1 MDFPESEDAPISLPP
16 AAEEE
21 GFTFLGEAE
30 APAADDAAAFVG
42 DVQDATDGMEAMG
55 FAAAPDGGDGGDDDD
70 GMGFAGFAAAPDDND
85 DGMGFAGGDDDG
97 MGFADAPIVLG
108 GPPPQAEDAPIIMGL
123 EPAAADEEEVEAKPE
138 EPKVASAMAKFN
150 AEWQETLAARKDEED
165 AAKVDMEAA
174 AKTFMDE
181 FQAKREAK
189 RDAKLA
195 KNREDEQAKL
205 EDIEADL
212 ENDNNWQRVSKM
224 VDLTQDGAVEDNED
238 TKRMRDVFILL
249 KNEAGL
255 AAKVGA

>member
-30 APAADDAAAFVG
+30 APAADDNAAAAFVG
-42 DVQDATDGMEAMG
+42 DVEDATDGMEAMG
-55 FAAAPDGGDGGDDDD
+55 FAAAPDGGDDDD
-70 GMGFAGFAAAPDDND
+70 GMGFAAAPDDND
-85 DGMGFAGGDDDG
+85 DGMGFA
-97 MGFADAPIVLG
+97 DAPIVLG
-108 GPPPQAEDAPIIMGL
+108 GPTPPAEDAPVIMGL
-123 EPAAADEEEVEAKPE
+123 EPAATDEEEEEAKPE

-150 AEWQETLAARKDEED
+150 AEWQETLAARKGEED
-165 AAKVDMEAA
+165 AAKVDMEVA
-174 AKTFMDE
+174 AKTFMEE

>member
-30 APAADDAAAFVG
+30 APAADDNAAAAFVG
-42 DVQDATDGMEAMG
+42 DVEDATDGMEAMG
-55 FAAAPDGGDGGDDDD
+55 FAAAPDGGDDDD
-70 GMGFAGFAAAPDDND
+70 GMGFAAAPDDNN
-85 DGMGFAGGDDDG
+85 DDG

-108 GPPPQAEDAPIIMGL
+108 GEPTPPAEDDAPVIMGL
-123 EPAAADEEEVEAKPE
+123 EPAADDDDALEEATKPE

-150 AEWQETLAARKDEED
+150 AEWQDTLAARKDEEE
-165 AAKVDMEAA
+165 AAKVEMEAA
-174 AKTFMDE
+174 AKTFMEE

>member
-30 APAADDAAAFVG
+30 APAAVDDDAAAAFVG
-42 DVQDATDGMEAMG
+42 DVEDATDGMEAMG
-55 FAAAPDGGDGGDDDD
+55 FAAAPDDDDD
-70 GMGFAGFAAAPDDND
+70 GMGFAAAPDDN
-85 DGMGFAGGDDDG
+85 ADDG

-108 GPPPQAEDAPIIMGL
+108 GEPTPPAEDAPVIMGL
-123 EPAAADEEEVEAKPE
+123 EPTADDDDALEELKPE

-150 AEWQETLAARKDEED
+150 AEWQDTLAARKDEEE
-165 AAKVDMEAA
+165 AAKVEMETA
-174 AKTFMDE
+174 AKTFMEE

>member
-30 APAADDAAAFVG
+30 APAADDNAAAAFVG
-42 DVQDATDGMEAMG
+42 DVEDATDGMEAMG
-55 FAAAPDGGDGGDDDD
+55 FAAAPD
-70 GMGFAGFAAAPDDND
+70 DNN
-85 DGMGFAGGDDDG
+85 DDG

-108 GPPPQAEDAPIIMGL
+108 GEPTPPAEEDAPVIMGL
-123 EPAAADEEEVEAKPE
+123 EPAADDDDALEEATKPE

-150 AEWQETLAARKDEED
+150 AEWQDTLAARKDEEE
-165 AAKVDMEAA
+165 AAKVEMETA
-174 AKTFMDE
+174 AKTFMEE

>member
-123 EPAAADEEEVEAKPE
+123 EPAAADEE
-138 EPKVASAMAKFN
+138 
-150 AEWQETLAARKDEED
+150 D

>member
-42 DVQDATDGMEAMG
+42 DVEDATDGMEAMG
-55 FAAAPDGGDGGDDDD
+55 FAAAPDGGDDDD
-70 GMGFAGFAAAPDDND
+70 GMGFAAAPDDNN
-85 DGMGFAGGDDDG
+85 DDG

-108 GPPPQAEDAPIIMGL
+108 GEPTPPAEDDAPVIMGL
-123 EPAAADEEEVEAKPE
+123 EPAADDDDALEELKPE

-150 AEWQETLAARKDEED
+150 AEWQDTLAARKDEEE
-165 AAKVDMEAA
+165 AAKVEMEAA
-174 AKTFMDE
+174 AKTFMEE